1 MVSIIG
7 LMEAFIRE
15 ILSKGFGMGTVFG
28 KIKNNNTKEVIV
40 WIKNKDLEYTNGN
53 TNKFSKDRLE
63 MIIDRDMD
71 NSLA

>member
-1 MVSIIG
+1 
-7 LMEAFIRE
+7 
-15 ILSKGFGMGTVFG
+15 MGTVFG